1 MAKVVLVTGA
11 SSGLGKALANLLH
24 KKGYTVYGTSRNPKP
39 EQHAFTLLRMDV
51 QDETSVQHAINQIV
65 TQCGRIDILINNAGI
80 GIAGPVEQLQLS
92 NIKEVLDTNFFGVV
106 RTTQA
111 VLPIMRKTG
120 GGRIINISSIAS
132 EIALPYRAIYS
143 ASKAA
148 VDRLTEALRM
158 EVAPFGI
165 DLCSIQPGD
174 IRTEINEHRIME
186 YNDPDNVYRA
196 TFEKVAKTMNEEVDH
211 GVEPSVIAE
220 QIVAILEKQKIK
232 KAYPLGKPMQK
243 LSLVI
248 KKILSPSAFERIIK
262 QYSGV

>member
-1 MAKVVLVTGA
+1 V
-11 SSGLGKALANLLH
+11 
-24 KKGYTVYGTSRNPKP
+24 
-39 EQHAFTLLRMDV
+39 
-51 QDETSVQHAINQIV
+51 
-65 TQCGRIDILINNAGI
+65 NNAGVTRDGLALRMSEEDWDI
-80 GIAGPVEQLQLS
+80 
-92 NIKEVLDTNFFGVV
+92 VLDTNLKGAFHCVKAFQ
-106 RTTQA
+106 RSLLKQPSA
-111 VLPIMRKTG
+111 
-120 GGRIINISSIAS
+120 RIINISSIAS

>member
-1 MAKVVLVTGA
+1 LIYFNFAAKKGKMAKIVLVTGA

-24 KKGYTVYGTSRNPKP
+24 KKGYTVYGTSRNPNP
-39 EQHAFTLLRMDV
+39 ERYAFTLLQMDV

-143 ASKAA
+143 DGSC
-148 VDRLTEALRM
+148 
-158 EVAPFGI
+158 PF
-165 DLCSIQPGD
+165 
-174 IRTEINEHRIME
+174 RHRF
-186 YNDPDNVYRA
+186 VLHSAWR
-196 TFEKVAKTMNEEVDH
+196 
-211 GVEPSVIAE
+211 
-220 QIVAILEKQKIK
+220 
-232 KAYPLGKPMQK
+232 YPHRDQ
-243 LSLVI
+243 
-248 KKILSPSAFERIIK
+248 
-262 QYSGV
+262 

>member
-51 QDETSVQHAINQIV
+51 QDEKSVQHAINQIV

-186 YNDPDNVYRA
+186 YNDPDNAYRA

>member
-24 KKGYTVYGTSRNPKP
+24 KKGYTVYGTSRNPNP
-39 EQHAFTLLRMDV
+39 ERYAFTLLRMDV

-80 GIAGPVEQLQLS
+80 GIAGPVENLQLS

-158 EVAPFGI
+158 EVAHFGI

-186 YNDPDNVYRA
+186 YNDPDNAYRA

-211 GVEPSVIAE
+211 GVQPTVIAE

-243 LSLVI
+243 LSLVL